1 MQSQSPLYQ
10 ADPQCVIGILQQ
22 WQVLLA
28 PLRDAPTVTTITLSD
43 VQAVILTLQQAFG
56 PAATLET
63 IIQSLVARDLRDQ
76 LEQWRASHD
85 LARAA

>member
-1 MQSQSPLYQ
+1 MQPQSPLYQ
-10 ADPQCVIGILQQ
+10 TDPQCVIGVLQQ

-28 PLRDAPTVTTITLSD
+28 PLRDAPTATTITIAD
-43 VQAVILTLQQAFG
+43 VQAVILTLQQTFG

-63 IIQSLVARDLRDQ
+63 IIQSLVARDLREQ
-76 LEQWRASHD
+76 LEQRHIKSC

>member
-1 MQSQSPLYQ
+1 MQSQSPLYET
-10 ADPQCVIGILQQ
+10 DPQCVIGVLQQ

-28 PLRDAPTVTTITLSD
+28 PLRDAPTVTTITLAD
-43 VQAVILTLQQAFG
+43 AQTVIRTLQQTFG

-76 LEQWRASHD
+76 LEQRRSRSCPAH
-85 LARAA
+85 AA